1 MVKKDGETKRNY
13 QASRDFLVVNMVQ
26 DMKRSRE
33 LIKQTEEQ
41 LRQVL
46 TETDYKLDSMD
57 GISTVTAAELIA
69 EIGDIGRF
77 SNADK
82 LARFAGI
89 APIRF
94 SSGGKGK
101 DQASGQGNRVLKA
114 IFHNLAVQ
122 QIQVAKGENKKQRNP
137 IFYEYYQRKLAE
149 GKTKKQA
156 LICVMRRLV
165 NIIYSMMKNKT
176 EYRAA
181 ATLTELKAG

>member
-1 MVKKDGETKRNY
+1 
-13 QASRDFLVVNMVQ
+13 
-26 DMKRSRE
+26 
-33 LIKQTEEQ
+33 
-41 LRQVL
+41 
-46 TETDYKLDSMD
+46 MD
-57 GISTVTAAELIA
+57 GINVVIASELVA
-69 EIGDIGRF
+69 EIGDINRF
-77 SNADK
+77 SSADK

-101 DQASGQGNRVLKA
+101 DQASGQGNRVLNS

-122 QIQVAKGENKKQRNP
+122 QIQGAKGENKKQRNP
-137 IFYEYYQRKLAE
+137 LFYEYYHRKLVE

-176 EYRAA
+176 PYIASP
-181 ATLTELKAG
+181 LTERLAS

>member
-1 MVKKDGETKRNY
+1 
-13 QASRDFLVVNMVQ
+13 
-26 DMKRSRE
+26 
-33 LIKQTEEQ
+33 
-41 LRQVL
+41 
-46 TETDYKLDSMD
+46 MD
-57 GISTVTAAELIA
+57 GINIVTAAELVP
-69 EIGDIGRF
+69 EIGNIYRF

-101 DQASGQGNRVLKA
+101 DQASGQGNVLNS

-122 QIQVAKGENKKQRNP
+122 QIQVAKGKNKRQRNP
-137 IFYEYYQRKLAE
+137 LFYKFYQRKLAE

-176 EYRAA
+176 EYRALSP
-181 ATLTELKAG
+181 LTELKAE

>member
-1 MVKKDGETKRNY
+1 MQRLKR
-13 QASRDFLVVNMVQ
+13 ATVGMLTVS
-26 DMKRSRE
+26 
-33 LIKQTEEQ
+33 QTEEQ

-46 TETDYKLDSMD
+46 AKTDFKFQSMD

-69 EIGDIGRF
+69 EIGDIRRF
-77 SNADK
+77 PNADK
-82 LARFAGI
+82 LARFARI
-89 APIRF
+89 APVRF

-101 DQASGQGNRVLKA
+101 DQVSGQGNRVLNA
-114 IFHNLAVQ
+114 IFLHNLAVQ
-122 QIQVAKGENKKQRNP
+122 QIQVAKGDNKKQRNP
-137 IFYEYYQRKLAE
+137 VFYEYYQRKLAE

-181 ATLTELKAG
+181 ATPTERQAS

>member
-1 MVKKDGETKRNY
+1 MR
-13 QASRDFLVVNMVQ
+13 
-26 DMKRSRE
+26 RSRE

-41 LRQVL
+41 LRHVL
-46 TETDYKLDSMD
+46 AQTDYKLESMD
-57 GISTVTAAELIA
+57 GINVVTVAELVA
-69 EIGDIGRF
+69 EIGDIHRF

-89 APIRF
+89 APVRF
-94 SSGGKGK
+94 SSGAKVK
-101 DQASGQGNRVLKA
+101 DQASGQGNRVLNS

-122 QIQVAKGENKKQRNP
+122 QIQVAKGKNKRQHNP
-137 IFYEYYQRKLAE
+137 LFYEFYQRKLAE

-176 EYRAA
+176 EYRVVSP
-181 ATLTELKAG
+181 LPELKAGWYY